1 MAALAADTVGSL
13 LRDRETRAAALDAL
27 DAHAVPIER
36 SVSLGAAPVLGEL
49 LALDVA
55 EVGPAEFARIGLLL
69 GRLVAEA
76 SDDPA
81 SVFGAALGEGRF
93 TACLRS
99 EGNTVAQALR
109 KPAEELTREDAL
121 HVACA
126 DAFFPPMFSRGGTK
140 PYAAA
145 GFATTLEFL
154 AMWMTEDPTQMC
166 AFIHDQPA
174 AVASVPKQHMPSAG
188 RRCRPTTSRAS
199 CCSCCWS

>member
-166 AFIHDQPA
+166 AFIR
-174 AVASVPKQHMPSAG
+174 SARG
-188 RRCRPTTSRAS
+188 RGLSP
-199 CCSCCWS
+199 